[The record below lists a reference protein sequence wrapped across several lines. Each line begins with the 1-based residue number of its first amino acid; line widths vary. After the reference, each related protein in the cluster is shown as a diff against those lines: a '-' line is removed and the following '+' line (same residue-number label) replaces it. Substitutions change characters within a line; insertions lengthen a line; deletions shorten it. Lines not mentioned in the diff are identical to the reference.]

1 MNISKWFQGGEGGA
15 PRAALS
21 LCLCLA
27 AAALAP
33 GGAQAQGDGTETAR
47 LRGDLE
53 RLKRDIQR
61 AEADIR
67 RTDSLMRVEQAAAAR
82 AQERL
87 TRDRERRQKE
97 NAALEDRIR
106 DARNRI
112 ASETARGNGYVNAAG
127 EVQAREKAV
136 LAFLTQVADTLAT
149 RIDAGIPWDNETRRE
164 RILSLRRDLE
174 AGNASA
180 EEAFVRLGALL
191 REETKGGDEVVLSS
205 RPLTRG
211 NGEVINAQALKVGNQ
226 LIVYVD
232 EDGKKFGMLERAAGP
247 DGETWTWREDLNL
260 AERTAVKR
268 AIAIKAGRETPQLAT
283 LNIPLTGLQTAA
295 DSTRSPQR
303 GTQAVAAPKGGR

>member
-1 MNISKWFQGGEGGA
+1 MNIRKRFQGGKEGA
-15 PRAALS
+15 PRAALAF
-21 LCLCLA
+21 CLCLA
-27 AAALAP
+27 AAAFAP
-33 GGAQAQGDGTETAR
+33 GGAQAQGDGAETAR
-47 LRGDLE
+47 LRGDIE

-82 AQERL
+82 TQERL
-87 TRDRERRQKE
+87 KRDRERRERE
-97 NAALEDRIR
+97 NAALESRIR

-112 ASETARGNGYVNAAG
+112 ASEATRGNGYVNAAG
-127 EVQAREKAV
+127 EIQAREKAV
-136 LAFLTQVADTLAT
+136 LAFLTQVADTLAA

-191 REETKGGDEVVLSS
+191 REETRGGDEVIMSS
-205 RPLTRG
+205 RPLTRR
-211 NGEVINAQALKVGNQ
+211 NGEVINAQALKIGNQ

-232 EDGKKFGMLERAAGP
+232 EDGKKFGMLERATGP
-247 DGETWTWREDLNL
+247 EGEAWTWREDLNL

-268 AIAIKAGRETPQLAT
+268 AIAVKAGRETPQLAT
-283 LNIPLTGLQTAA
+283 LNVPLTGLIMSPAIADTA
-295 DSTRSPQR
+295 R
-303 GTQAVAAPKGGR
+303 GPQAVSTPKGGR